1 MKKRT
6 CRGKKSIPESL
17 VHRRMQVALSLL
29 LVLAALYL
37 ILFREDAGDT
47 QKWAF
52 GTIGTI
58 LGFWFRR

>member
-1 MKKRT
+1 VR
-6 CRGKKSIPESL
+6 
-17 VHRRMQVALSLL
+17 RRMQVVLSLL

-52 GTIGTI
+52 GTIGTV
-58 LGFWFRR
+58 LGFWLKR